1 MKKIFCI
8 YFTLLGIMFAATI
21 SAAEEGNKPEYK
33 CYPNK
38 EFMKYIEDNHLV
50 TVYGGDTTTGKRQEL
65 MISNDRRAITV
76 EYDKAKDGNALV
88 ADKYCVTGVVREIS
102 FNESAIEFLSKL
114 LDKVRGQKV

>member
-1 MKKIFCI
+1 MTKVLYI
-8 YFTLLGIMFAATI
+8 YGILVGAMLGLTYAGAQE
-21 SAAEEGNKPEYK
+21 AKPEYK

-50 TVYGGDTTTGKRQEL
+50 TVYGGETTAGRRQEL

-76 EYDKAKDGNALV
+76 EYDKTKDGNALV
-88 ADKYCVTGVVREIS
+88 AEKYCVTGVVHDVT
-102 FNESAIEFLSKL
+102 FNDSAIEFLSKL